1 MGLATGTFIMA
12 FHIASYVVM
21 AHRYPF
27 IVTLSKPF
35 LVYSVNNSVIPFTYL
50 VLYILDYILGER
62 KSYYSKVA
70 LKNLSSDI
78 LNPVIYTM
86 SMSDWFF
93 RLQHFQYNGRWY
105 VKDRAYMLEHT
116 FNSNLDSV
124 LDKPLK
130 VRPQKKGSSEDSP
143 FM

>member
-1 MGLATGTFIMA
+1 MTGKSMDMATGTFIMA

-21 AHRYPF
+21 AHRDPF

-35 LVYSVNNSVIPFTYL
+35 LVYSVNNSVIPFTCL

-93 RLQHFQYNGRWY
+93 RVQHFKYNGRWY

-124 LDKPLK
+124 LDKLLK
-130 VRPQKKGSSEDSP
+130 VRPQKKGSSE
-143 FM
+143 